1 MAEEKLIVILNKCDL
16 SLNCLADIEGI
27 KIIRDKLIKNDLY
40 EIVKEDI
47 MELKKVLS
55 SSFYT
60 CIQKDP
66 EKKQKWPLINF
77 MRQLLKT
84 FGYIMKPIR
93 ESDGYTPSGKKKY
106 KRYFIIVKKN
116 ICIKQK

>member
-27 KIIRDKLIKNDLY
+27 KISRDKLIKNELY
-40 EIVKEDI
+40 EDVKGDI
-47 MELKKVLS
+47 MKLKKIIS

-77 MRQLLKT
+77 MRQMLKT
-84 FGYIMKPIR
+84 LNYKMRPIR
-93 ESDGYTPSGKKKY
+93 ECDGYTTSGKKKY

-116 ICIKQK
+116 TKDIL

>member
-1 MAEEKLIVILNKCDL
+1 MAEENLIAILNKCDL
-16 SLNCLADIEGI
+16 SLNNLTDIEGI
-27 KIIRDKLIKNDLY
+27 KISRDKLIKHDLY
-40 EIVKEDI
+40 ENVKDDI
-47 MELKKVLS
+47 MKMKEILS

-84 FGYIMKPIR
+84 FGYNMKPIR
-93 ESDGYTPSGKKKY
+93 ECDGYNALGKKKY
-106 KRYFIIVKKN
+106 KRYFIIVKKVN
-116 ICIKQK
+116 KQK